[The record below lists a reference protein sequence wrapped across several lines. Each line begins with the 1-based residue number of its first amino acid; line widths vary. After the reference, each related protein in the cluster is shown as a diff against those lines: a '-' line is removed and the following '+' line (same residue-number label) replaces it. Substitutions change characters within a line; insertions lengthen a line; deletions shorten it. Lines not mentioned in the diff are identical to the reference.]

1 MVARLKSGRGLTGC
15 GLTVVSRD
23 DCSLGQTRK
32 FKWRLDHAGR
42 SLVRFRGS
50 YLGMPG
56 PELIPVAIMQLEGG
70 GFLLIY
76 TSLPTNSLI
85 GMHRELYLVQIP
97 PALLRS

>member
-1 MVARLKSGRGLTGC
+1 
-15 GLTVVSRD
+15 
-23 DCSLGQTRK
+23 
-32 FKWRLDHAGR
+32 
-42 SLVRFRGS
+42 
-50 YLGMPG
+50 MPG